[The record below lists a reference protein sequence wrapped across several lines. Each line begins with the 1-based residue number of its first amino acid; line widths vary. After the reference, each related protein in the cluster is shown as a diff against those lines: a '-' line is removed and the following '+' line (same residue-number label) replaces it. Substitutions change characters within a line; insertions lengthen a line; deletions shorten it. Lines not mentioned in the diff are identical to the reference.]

1 LRTKL
6 FPTWAIFFAVVSICF
21 ILLSALTTD
30 VQLKVQ
36 YIGNMLLLAVTISD
50 KIQTMTKKS
59 KKVRK
64 VVVKKL
70 ILN

>member
-1 LRTKL
+1 
-6 FPTWAIFFAVVSICF
+6 
-21 ILLSALTTD
+21 
-30 VQLKVQ
+30 
-36 YIGNMLLLAVTISD
+36 MLLLAVTISD